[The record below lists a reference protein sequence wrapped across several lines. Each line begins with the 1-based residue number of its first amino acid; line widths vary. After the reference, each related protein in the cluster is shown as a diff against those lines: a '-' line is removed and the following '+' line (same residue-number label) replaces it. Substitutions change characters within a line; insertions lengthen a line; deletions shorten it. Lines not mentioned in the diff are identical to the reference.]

1 MRLTALLATGAG
13 ALVLAGTALAAP
25 DGPRARLD
33 PAASVSRADTAAMM
47 TKRFDR
53 IDTNKDGMID
63 AAEMT
68 AHRDQMRERWAE
80 RRAERRATRMADREK
95 VAAPAGEAATD
106 AAATARREA
115 LAKFAKARS
124 EAGKAR
130 AQLGFAMRDADGDGR
145 ISRDEFAAPALKRFD
160 RADANS
166 DGILTPEERAAMR
179 EARRAKRG

>member
-13 ALVLAGTALAAP
+13 ALVIAGTALAAP
-25 DGPRARLD
+25 DGPRAGLD

-53 IDTNKDGMID
+53 IDANKDGMID

-80 RRAERRATRMADREK
+80 RRAERRAEREK
-95 VAAPAGEAATD
+95 VAASAGEATTD

-115 LAKFAKARS
+115 LAKFAKARA

-130 AQLGFAMRDADGDGR
+130 AELGFAMRDADGDGLV
-145 ISRDEFAAPALKRFD
+145 SRDEFAAPALKRFD

-179 EARRAKRG
+179 ETRRAKRG